1 MRVCFYTLGC
11 KVNQNETGA
20 LAQLFEQNGFT
31 VVEEKDG
38 ADVYVVNSCTVTN
51 FGDQKS
57 RKWLRRAK
65 RENPGAVTV
74 LTGCYPQAFPEEA
87 AKIEEADVVTA
98 DVDLTTV
105 KHAGRPLFTAPVN
118 VTAKA
123 VNRAGVVTL
132 DCTYRFTLHVLCDR
146 CLAPLELPVDRTVS
160 HTVVREVNG
169 EDDETFL
176 VAENGCVE
184 LEELATNDI
193 LPELP
198 QRCLCREDCRG
209 LCPTCGKNL
218 NKGPCGCREDSGD
231 PRMDVL
237 RRLLEN

>member
-1 MRVCFYTLGC
+1 MKLDLNRVL
-11 KVNQNETGA
+11 E
-20 LAQLFEQNGFT
+20 L
-31 VVEEKDG
+31 
-38 ADVYVVNSCTVTN
+38 
-51 FGDQKS
+51 
-57 RKWLRRAK
+57 
-65 RENPGAVTV
+65 PG
-74 LTGCYPQAFPEEA
+74 
-87 AKIEEADVVTA
+87 EADVVTA

-105 KHAGRPLFTAPVN
+105 KHAGQPLFTAPVN

-198 QRCLCREDCRG
+198 QRYLCREDCRG

-218 NKGPCGCREDSGD
+218 NEGPCGCQSDSGD

-237 RRLLEN
+237 RRLLEH

>member
-1 MRVCFYTLGC
+1 MKLDLNRVL
-11 KVNQNETGA
+11 E
-20 LAQLFEQNGFT
+20 L
-31 VVEEKDG
+31 
-38 ADVYVVNSCTVTN
+38 
-51 FGDQKS
+51 
-57 RKWLRRAK
+57 
-65 RENPGAVTV
+65 PG
-74 LTGCYPQAFPEEA
+74 
-87 AKIEEADVVTA
+87 EADVVTA

-198 QRCLCREDCRG
+198 QRYLCREDCKG
-209 LCPTCGKNL
+209 LCPQCGKNR
-218 NKGPCGCREDSGD
+218 NKGPCGCQSDSGD

-237 RRLLEN
+237 RRLLEH